1 MNICGVVIQMVLD
14 TKRENIDPLLSWF
27 AKKMTFLSANTITW
41 LALLFAIISGFF
53 FYISDAANEL
63 MGNYLLFASLF
74 IFLNGF
80 FDALDG
86 KIAKMNKTA
95 SLRGDFLDH
104 ALDRY
109 ADVFIVGGIAI
120 SSWCDLRI
128 GFFAIIGMLLTS
140 YMGTQSQAIGLK
152 RMYAGVLGRADRI
165 TVLIFTPFIQH
176 ILIRLGI
183 IDIYLDFN
191 LIEWAMIYLAIMGN
205 FTALQRFYQTL
216 RYFKKEK

>member
-1 MNICGVVIQMVLD
+1 MIQMVLD

-41 LALLFAIISGFF
+41 LALLFAVISGIF
-53 FYISDAANEL
+53 FYISDAENEL
-63 MGNYLLFASLF
+63 IGNYLLFASLF

-95 SLRGDFLDH
+95 SLKGDFLDH

-152 RMYAGVLGRADRI
+152 RMYAGLLGRADRI
-165 TVLIFTPFIQH
+165 VVLIFTPIIQH
-176 ILIRLGI
+176 ILIGLGI

-191 LIEWAMIYLAIMGN
+191 LIEWAMIYLAVMGN

>member
-1 MNICGVVIQMVLD
+1 MIQMVLD

-41 LALLFAIISGFF
+41 LALLFAVISGIF
-53 FYISDAANEL
+53 FYISDAKNEL
-63 MGNYLLFASLF
+63 IGNYLLFASLF

-86 KIAKMNKTA
+86 KIAKMNNTA

-152 RMYAGVLGRADRI
+152 RMYAGLLGRADRI
-165 TVLIFTPFIQH
+165 VVLIFTPIIQH
-176 ILIRLGI
+176 ILIGLGI
-183 IDIYLDFN
+183 IDIYLNFN
-191 LIEWAMIYLAIMGN
+191 LIEWAMIYLAVMGN

>member
-1 MNICGVVIQMVLD
+1 MVLD
-14 TKRENIDPLLSWF
+14 TKRDSIDPILTWF
-27 AKKMTFLSANTITW
+27 ARNITFLSADTITW
-41 LALLFAIISGFF
+41 LALLFAVISGVF
-53 FYISDAANEL
+53 FYISTPENEL
-63 MGNYLLFASLF
+63 FLNYLLFASLF

-128 GFFAIIGMLLTS
+128 GFYAIIGMLLTS
-140 YMGTQSQAIGLK
+140 YMGTQSQAIGFK
-152 RMYAGVLGRADRI
+152 RMYAGLLGRADRI
-165 TVLIFTPFIQH
+165 TVLIFAPIIQH
-176 ILIRLGI
+176 ILIDFGI
-183 IDIYLDFN
+183 IDIYFDFN
-191 LIEWAMIYLAIMGN
+191 LIEWAMIYLAVIGN

-216 RYFKKEK
+216 TYFKKEK

>member
-1 MNICGVVIQMVLD
+1 MIVGMVLD
-14 TKRENIDPLLSWF
+14 TKRDSIDPILTWF
-27 AKKMTFLSANTITW
+27 ARNITFLSADTITW
-41 LALLFAIISGFF
+41 LALLFAVISGVF
-53 FYISDAANEL
+53 FYISTPENEL
-63 MGNYLLFASLF
+63 FLNYLLFASLF

-128 GFFAIIGMLLTS
+128 GFYAIIGMLLTS
-140 YMGTQSQAIGLK
+140 YMGTQSQAIGFK
-152 RMYAGVLGRADRI
+152 RMYAGLLGRADRI
-165 TVLIFTPFIQH
+165 TVLIFAPIIQH
-176 ILIRLGI
+176 ILIDFGI
-183 IDIYLDFN
+183 IDIYFDFN
-191 LIEWAMIYLAIMGN
+191 LIEWAMIYLAVIGN

-216 RYFKKEK
+216 TYFKKEK